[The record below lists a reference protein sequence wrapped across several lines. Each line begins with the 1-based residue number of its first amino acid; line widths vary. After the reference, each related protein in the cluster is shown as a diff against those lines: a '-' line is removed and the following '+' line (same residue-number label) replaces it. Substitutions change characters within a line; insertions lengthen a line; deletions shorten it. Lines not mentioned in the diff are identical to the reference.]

1 MAAKNYYD
9 ILQVSPSADP
19 EVIQAVYRRLARKH
33 HPDASGDAEMMKL
46 INEAYAVL
54 SDSKRRAAYDKKRPA
69 SSPRLK
75 KTDKLPI
82 YQSDLHRERESW
94 LMTLDD
100 YCETEQR
107 GGYFHLVITQPA
119 RAACKVLPIPLYDLE
134 IKVTASLPRTN
145 GKGAEC
151 GLIFRRSDDGFYKFA
166 MHRDGYYS
174 FSACYKDKWSRLIDR
189 QHSDLFENG
198 DNKLMVKAVGRKIKL
213 GVNGELLASL
223 QDDKLLEGRVGIFA
237 ATGEEEMIASARF
250 KDLSVYQVQKKEKRS

>member
-33 HPDASGDAEMMKL
+33 HPDANGDAEMMKS

-54 SDSKRRAAYDKKRPA
+54 SDSKQRAAYDKKRPA
-69 SSPRLK
+69 SPQLK
-75 KTDKLPI
+75 KTNRSLI
-82 YQSDLHRERESW
+82 YQSDLYRERESW
-94 LMTLDD
+94 LMTGDD
-100 YCETEQR
+100 SSETEQR
-107 GGYFHLVITQPA
+107 GGYFYLVITQPA
-119 RAACKVLPIPLYDLE
+119 RAAFKVLPTPLYDLE
-134 IKVTASLPRTN
+134 IKVTVNLPRTN

-151 GLIFRRSDDGFYKFA
+151 GILFRKSDDGFYKFA

-223 QDDKLLEGRVGIFA
+223 QDDKLLEGGVGIFA
-237 ATGEEEMIASARF
+237 ATGEEELIASAKF
-250 KDLSVYQVQKKEKRS
+250 KDLSLYQIEMNNEQ